1 MKFKTLITA
10 AAFAASSIAF
20 AQTQGV
26 TDKEIVL
33 GIITDLS
40 GPIALYGKEARNAFQ
55 MKADEIN
62 AAGGIHG
69 RKIRLVVEDNGY
81 DPKRALLAA
90 QKLVTRDKVF
100 AILGHLGT
108 ATNMAALPILIENK
122 VYNFLPQGA
131 SKDLYEPPSPYK
143 IGLAPSYSSMASASL
158 AYLLTKKSYKRIGIL
173 YQDDEMGQDVL
184 LGMERQLKSANQSLV
199 EKASYKRGATDF
211 SSQIAKLKA
220 ADCDLVLLGTTLR
233 EAVGAV
239 AEARKLGFNPEFLAS
254 VASYSTQVPALGGKA
269 MDGMYGATFIQ
280 IPYPD
285 DPNAAVRNYYAAY
298 KKRYN
303 EEPGLYSMYSN
314 YTLDVF
320 AKVAHKAGKNLN
332 HDTFNAAVESTK
344 LGSDA
349 LGNPGF
355 SVTKDDRLAIRKIR
369 VVQIVDGKWR
379 SVSDLLDTVPA
390 K

>member
-1 MKFKTLITA
+1 MNFKALVA
-10 AAFAASSIAF
+10 AVAVTVSGIAF
-20 AQTQGV
+20 AQSQGV

-33 GIITDLS
+33 GVVTDLS

-62 AAGGIHG
+62 AQGGIHG
-69 RKIRLVVEDNGY
+69 RKIRIVFEDNGY

-131 SKDLYEPPSPYK
+131 SKDLYEPASPYK
-143 IGLAPSYSSMASASL
+143 IGLAPSYNSMAGASL
-158 AYLLTKKSYKRIGIL
+158 AYLLGKKSYKKIGIL

-184 LGMERQLKSANQSLV
+184 LGMERHLKSVNQSLV

-211 SSQIAKLKA
+211 SSQVAKLKA
-220 ADCDLVLLGTTLR
+220 AGCDLVLLGTTLR

-239 AEARKLGFNPEFLAS
+239 AEARKIGFNPDFLAS
-254 VASYSTQVPALGGKA
+254 AASYSQQVPALGGKT
-269 MDGMYGATFIQ
+269 MDGLYASTFIQ
-280 IPYPD
+280 LPYAD
-285 DPNAAVRNYYAAY
+285 DPNAAVRDYHAAY
-298 KKRYN
+298 KKRFN

-320 AKVAHKAGKNLN
+320 AKIANKAGKNLN
-332 HDTFNAAVESTK
+332 TETFSAALNATK
-344 LGSDA
+344 LDPDGM
-349 LGNPGF
+349 GNPGF

-379 SVSDLLDTVPA
+379 SVSDLLDTVSA